1 MASIMPFP
9 NVATHR
15 RLPHLQ
21 NSHKE
26 VAPQKIPQDGA
37 TTTTAATTTHIQHSR
52 SQDQTDSPLQLTGPD
67 TFKKNNLL
75 LNDSKTPQG
84 AKNLLQDSHSSSDS
98 SSRSPQMASSSSSRS
113 STSPSLSSHDSK
125 MIKTALYDAFGVL
138 YHPSAHT
145 KHSLSTAAAALRS
158 GDVTPLMGVSPGGSP
173 LLQPQPGTSAPIT
186 PLELSDESTV
196 PGYFGLQISSP
207 STVSSSGTGAPSSHG
222 LHPYSRHHQH
232 HHTSSHL
239 NQTFTPEQTSSSGH
253 RSGFTS
259 PLSLSRRSSVD
270 QRAFDPSKD
279 PEHHPVLSSL
289 QSLSLTH
296 PPQHYHPHLG
306 HDLGHDKVS
315 INPPEVAMEVKV
327 VVKQPTPQEAQEE
340 PKDTTAKALERVAP
354 LPPKPSPFPMDQG
367 DSISQFGNEQ
377 GLI

>member
-26 VAPQKIPQDGA
+26 VVPQKIPQDG
-37 TTTTAATTTHIQHSR
+37 TTATATAAKTTHIQHSR
-52 SQDQTDSPLQLTGPD
+52 SQDQTDSHLQLTGPD
-67 TFKKNNLL
+67 SKKNNLL
-75 LNDSKTPQG
+75 LNSDSKNSPQS
-84 AKNLLQDSHSSSDS
+84 AKKLLQDSHQNDT
-98 SSRSPQMASSSSSRS
+98 SSRLSPNASSTSQSG
-113 STSPSLSSHDSK
+113 TSPSLSSHDSK

-145 KHSLSTAAAALRS
+145 KHTLSTAAAALRS

-186 PLELSDESTV
+186 PLELSDESTA
-196 PGYFGLQISSP
+196 PGYFGLHIPTSS
-207 STVSSSGTGAPSSHG
+207 SVSSSGTGAQSSSHQA
-222 LHPYSRHHQH
+222 LHPYSRHHH

-239 NQTFTPEQTSSSGH
+239 NQAFTPEQTSSSGH

-270 QRAFDPSKD
+270 HRSSIDYSKD

-315 INPPEVAMEVKV
+315 INPPEVAKESS
-327 VVKQPTPQEAQEE
+327 VKQVTTQAAQQE
-340 PKDTTAKALERVAP
+340 PKEPAKAAERVTP

>member
-1 MASIMPFP
+1 MPFP

-21 NSHKE
+21 SSPKE
-26 VAPQKIPQDGA
+26 VAPQKILQDGT
-37 TTTTAATTTHIQHSR
+37 TTTTAASTTLMQHNR
-52 SQDQTDSPLQLTGPD
+52 SQDQADSHLQLPAPES
-67 TFKKNNLL
+67 KHNNLL
-75 LNDSKTPQG
+75 LNSDPKNSHQSANRLLQESHPQG
-84 AKNLLQDSHSSSDS
+84 DA
-98 SSRSPQMASSSSSRS
+98 SSRLPPQASSAPRS
-113 STSPSLSSHDSK
+113 GTSPSLSSHDSK

-145 KHSLSTAAAALRS
+145 KHTLSTAAAALRS

-186 PLELSDESTV
+186 PLELSDESTA
-196 PGYFGLQISSP
+196 PGYFGLQISS
-207 STVSSSGTGAPSSHG
+207 STSASSSGASAPSSHHT
-222 LHPYSRHHQH
+222 LHPYSRHHHHHH

-239 NQTFTPEQTSSSGH
+239 NQTFTPEQSSSGH
-253 RSGFTS
+253 RSGFCS

-270 QRAFDPSKD
+270 HRSSIDYTKD
-279 PEHHPVLSSL
+279 AEHHPVLSSL

-315 INPPEVAMEVKV
+315 INPPDVAQEST
-327 VVKQPTPQEAQEE
+327 VKQVTTQQVQQE
-340 PKDTTAKALERVAP
+340 PKEPAKASERVTP
-354 LPPKPSPFPMDQG
+354 LLAKPSPFPMDQG

>member
-1 MASIMPFP
+1 MPFP

-37 TTTTAATTTHIQHSR
+37 TTTTAATATHIQHSR

-67 TFKKNNLL
+67 TKKNNLL
-75 LNDSKTPQG
+75 LNESMTPQSS
-84 AKNLLQDSHSSSDS
+84 KNLLQDSHSSSDS
-98 SSRSPQMASSSSSRS
+98 SSRSPQMASPSSSRS

-186 PLELSDESTV
+186 PLELSDENTAA
-196 PGYFGLQISSP
+196 GYFGLQISSP
-207 STVSSSGTGAPSSHG
+207 ST
-222 LHPYSRHHQH
+222 
-232 HHTSSHL
+232 
-239 NQTFTPEQTSSSGH
+239 
-253 RSGFTS
+253 
-259 PLSLSRRSSVD
+259 
-270 QRAFDPSKD
+270 
-279 PEHHPVLSSL
+279 
-289 QSLSLTH
+289 
-296 PPQHYHPHLG
+296 
-306 HDLGHDKVS
+306 
-315 INPPEVAMEVKV
+315 
-327 VVKQPTPQEAQEE
+327 
-340 PKDTTAKALERVAP
+340 
-354 LPPKPSPFPMDQG
+354 
-367 DSISQFGNEQ
+367 
-377 GLI
+377 

>member
-21 NSHKE
+21 NLPKE

-37 TTTTAATTTHIQHSR
+37 TTTTAATTTQIQHSR
-52 SQDQTDSPLQLTGPD
+52 SQDQTNSHLQLTGPD
-67 TFKKNNLL
+67 TSKKNLL

-84 AKNLLQDSHSSSDS
+84 AKKLLQDSHNPSDS
-98 SSRSPQMASSSSSRS
+98 SSMSPQLASSSSSRS
-113 STSPSLSSHDSK
+113 GTSPSLSSHDSK

-145 KHSLSTAAAALRS
+145 KHTLSTAAAALRS
-158 GDVTPLMGVSPGGSP
+158 GDVTPLMGLSPGGSP

-186 PLELSDESTV
+186 PLELSDESTT

-207 STVSSSGTGAPSSHG
+207 STVSSSSGTGASSSHT
-222 LHPYSRHHQH
+222 LHPYSRHHHH

-239 NQTFTPEQTSSSGH
+239 NQAFTPEQTSSSGH

-306 HDLGHDKVS
+306 HDLGHDMVS
-315 INPPEVAMEVKV
+315 INPPEVAKEVNAA
-327 VVKQPTPQEAQEE
+327 VKQPMPQEAQQE

-354 LPPKPSPFPMDQG
+354 LPRKPSPFPMDQG

>member
-1 MASIMPFP
+1 MPFP

-26 VAPQKIPQDGA
+26 VAPQKIPLDG
-37 TTTTAATTTHIQHSR
+37 TTTTTAAATTTHIQHSR
-52 SQDQTDSPLQLTGPD
+52 SQDQADSHLQLTGPD
-67 TFKKNNLL
+67 SKKNNLL
-75 LNDSKTPQG
+75 LSNDGTKNSSQS
-84 AKNLLQDSHSSSDS
+84 AKKLLQDGHSQSDASSKL
-98 SSRSPQMASSSSSRS
+98 SPQASSTPRS
-113 STSPSLSSHDSK
+113 STSPPLSSHDSK
-125 MIKTALYDAFGVL
+125 MIKTAIYDAFGVL

-158 GDVTPLMGVSPGGSP
+158 GEVTPLMGVSPGGSP

-186 PLELSDESTV
+186 PLELSDESTA
-196 PGYFGLQISSP
+196 PGYFGLQISS
-207 STVSSSGTGAPSSHG
+207 SSVSSSGTGAPSSSSHHA
-222 LHPYSRHHQH
+222 LHPYSRHHH

-239 NQTFTPEQTSSSGH
+239 NQTFTPEHTSSGH
-253 RSGFTS
+253 RSGFSS

-270 QRAFDPSKD
+270 HRSSIDYSKD

-306 HDLGHDKVS
+306 HDLGYDKVS
-315 INPPEVAMEVKV
+315 INPPDVAKEPS
-327 VVKQPTPQEAQEE
+327 VKQVTTQEPTES
-340 PKDTTAKALERVAP
+340 AKASERVAT
-354 LPPKPSPFPMDQG
+354 LPPKPSLFPMDQG